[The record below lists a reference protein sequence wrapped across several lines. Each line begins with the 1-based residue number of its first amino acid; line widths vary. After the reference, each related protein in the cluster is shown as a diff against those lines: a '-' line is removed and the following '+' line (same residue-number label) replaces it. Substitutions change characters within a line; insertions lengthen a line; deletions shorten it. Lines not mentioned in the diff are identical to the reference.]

1 VIFGASFDTVQD
13 NKKFAEKFNFP
24 YPLLSATPEMGD
36 AYGAGGGANAKRIA
50 YVIDENGRIQ
60 EAHEK
65 VSAGSYPHEQ
75 LERLQAAKL

>member
-1 VIFGASFDTVQD
+1 
-13 NKKFAEKFNFP
+13 
-24 YPLLSATPEMGD
+24 M
-36 AYGAGGGANAKRIA
+36 AYGAATSPDDEYAKRIA

-65 VSAGSYPHEQ
+65 VNAGAYPHEQ